1 MQYYVNSKK
10 SACVYTFS
18 VASNSATPWTVTFQ
32 APLSMEFSRQ
42 EYWRELLFPT
52 PGDLPDPRVELMS
65 LVSLAVAGGFFSTV
79 PLGMS

>member
-1 MQYYVNSKK
+1 MCAC
-10 SACVYTFS
+10 SAVSDS
-18 VASNSATPWTVTFQ
+18 VTSWTVACQ

-65 LVSLAVAGGFFSTV
+65 LASLAVAGGFFSTV

>member
-1 MQYYVNSKK
+1 MCAC
-10 SACVYTFS
+10 SAVSDS
-18 VASNSATPWTVTFQ
+18 VTSWTVACQ